1 MQIIVYAI
9 IYIDYN
15 YMPDPDEEF
24 RSSSGGKQSRITTAA
39 AAAAA
44 AAIAA
49 ADAAAAAD
57 AQAAKERIDAINL
70 LREEKRLQHIK
81 ELHRLQEEENAKVEG
96 AKARVEIVKIKEAED
111 IKEVT
116 DTDLNI

>member
-1 MQIIVYAI
+1 MYMLL
-9 IYIDYN
+9 YTDYN
-15 YMPDPDEEF
+15 YMPDPDEDF

-39 AAAAA
+39 ATA
-44 AAIAA
+44 AAI
-49 ADAAAAAD
+49 AAAD

-81 ELHRLQEEENAKVEG
+81 ELHRLQEEEENAKVEG

>member
-1 MQIIVYAI
+1 
-9 IYIDYN
+9 
-15 YMPDPDEEF
+15 MPDPDEDF

-39 AAAAA
+39 ATA
-44 AAIAA
+44 AAI
-49 ADAAAAAD
+49 AAAD

-81 ELHRLQEEENAKVEG
+81 ELHRLQEEEENAKVEG

>member
-1 MQIIVYAI
+1 MYLLL
-9 IYIDYN
+9 YTDYN

-39 AAAAA
+39 AAATA

-81 ELHRLQEEENAKVEG
+81 ELHRLQEEEENAKVEG

>member
-1 MQIIVYAI
+1 MLL
-9 IYIDYN
+9 YIDYN

-39 AAAAA
+39 ATA
-44 AAIAA
+44 AAIAAADAA

-81 ELHRLQEEENAKVEG
+81 ELHKLQEEEEENAKVEG
-96 AKARVEIVKIKEAED
+96 AKARVEIVKIKEAEG

>member
-1 MQIIVYAI
+1 MYMPFCV
-9 IYIDYN
+9 DYN

-24 RSSSGGKQSRITTAA
+24 RSSSGGKQHRITTAA
-39 AAAAA
+39 AP
-44 AAIAA
+44 AIAA

-81 ELHRLQEEENAKVEG
+81 ELHRLQEEEENAKVEG
-96 AKARVEIVKIKEAED
+96 AKAKVEIVKIKEAED

>member
-1 MQIIVYAI
+1 MLLYT
-9 IYIDYN
+9 DYN
-15 YMPDPDEEF
+15 YMPDPDEDF

-39 AAAAA
+39 ATA

-49 ADAAAAAD
+49 ADAGAAAD

-81 ELHRLQEEENAKVEG
+81 ELHRLQEEEENAKVEG

>member
-1 MQIIVYAI
+1 MLLYT
-9 IYIDYN
+9 DYN
-15 YMPDPDEEF
+15 YMPDPDEDF

-39 AAAAA
+39 ATA

-81 ELHRLQEEENAKVEG
+81 ELHRLQEEEENAKVEG

-111 IKEVT
+111 IKKVT

>member
-1 MQIIVYAI
+1 MLL
-9 IYIDYN
+9 YIDYN

-24 RSSSGGKQSRITTAA
+24 RSSSCGKQSRITT

-57 AQAAKERIDAINL
+57 AQAAKERFDAINL

-81 ELHRLQEEENAKVEG
+81 ELHRLQEEEENAKVEG
-96 AKARVEIVKIKEAED
+96 G
-111 IKEVT
+111 
-116 DTDLNI
+116 

>member
-1 MQIIVYAI
+1 
-9 IYIDYN
+9 
-15 YMPDPDEEF
+15 MPDPDEEF
-24 RSSSGGKQSRITTAA
+24 RSSSGGKQNRITTAA
-39 AAAAA
+39 AT
-44 AAIAA
+44 AIAA

-81 ELHRLQEEENAKVEG
+81 ELHRLQEEEENAKVEG

>member
-1 MQIIVYAI
+1 MLLYT
-9 IYIDYN
+9 DYN
-15 YMPDPDEEF
+15 YMPDPDEDF

-39 AAAAA
+39 ATA

-81 ELHRLQEEENAKVEG
+81 ELHRLQEEEENAKVEG

>member
-1 MQIIVYAI
+1 MLLYT
-9 IYIDYN
+9 DYN
-15 YMPDPDEEF
+15 YMPDPDEDF
-24 RSSSGGKQSRITTAA
+24 RSSSGGKQNRITI

-81 ELHRLQEEENAKVEG
+81 ELHRLQEEEENAKVEG